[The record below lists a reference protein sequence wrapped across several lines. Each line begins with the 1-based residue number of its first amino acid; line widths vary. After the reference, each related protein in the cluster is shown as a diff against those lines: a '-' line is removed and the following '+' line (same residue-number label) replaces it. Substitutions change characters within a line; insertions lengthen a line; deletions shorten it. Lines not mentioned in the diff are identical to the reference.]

1 VQEIYQRVAELF
13 TAKVNA
19 VFESEASLEAEFK
32 RFFAHNTPELNPEGH
47 FKSIADQCRT
57 TPAGMEFS
65 RTDHWAGVIWKVLE
79 SAWLEVGPEVKS
91 IPTGY
96 DKLMILKLAHP
107 LLDYNLFTQ
116 VCLNL
121 QGYTGMQYAVGD
133 AQQELAGIK
142 GSWKHPKLNPF
153 APKSKKIK
161 DAKSD
166 DEKKF
171 NNIISRVRAVNL
183 IAQFDGQ
190 VSFRVS
196 PKGSTP
202 AFADSRNLSMIG
214 VGGDKYLRTFP
225 NLKPFYIAW
234 PVGQTPVIAT
244 VTVPNIPVPK
254 PYTVGEKVLGT
265 TVLRAEGIPYDFYS
279 RSGGD
284 ILNEVLF
291 SRKVMYEV
299 FRDFDITKETC
310 IMIPRMNSVL
320 VVTQANGDHIKKTFE
335 RLKAVYPAL
344 ELYEGARIKELE
356 NEVEEVPQQPFG
368 GA

>member
-1 VQEIYQRVAELF
+1 MQTIYQRVAELF
-13 TAKVNA
+13 TAKINV

-32 RFFAHNTPELNPEGH
+32 RFFARDIPEVDPEGH
-47 FKSIADQCRT
+47 FKSTVDQFKK

-65 RTDHWAGVIWKVLE
+65 RTDYWAGIIWKILE
-79 SAWLEVGPEVKS
+79 SAWLEAGPEVKS

-116 VCLNL
+116 VLLNL
-121 QGYTGMQYAVGD
+121 QGYTGMQYAVTD
-133 AQQELAGIK
+133 AQKELAGIK
-142 GSWKHPKLNPF
+142 GSWKHPKLDPF

-196 PKGSTP
+196 PKGGTP

-234 PVGQTPVIAT
+234 QPGTTPRIVAVEHENMPAITPGAINERG
-244 VTVPNIPVPK
+244 V
-254 PYTVGEKVLGT
+254 GT
-265 TVLRAEGIPYDFYS
+265 TVLIAEGISYYFYS

-291 SRKVMYEV
+291 SRKIMYEV

-320 VVTQANGDHIKKTFE
+320 VVTAVDGDHIKKTFE
-335 RLKAVYPAL
+335 RLKAVYPVL
-344 ELYEGARIKELE
+344 ELYEGARIKEME
-356 NEVEEVPQQPFG
+356 NEVEDH
-368 GA
+368 